1 MAQFILALNLLCWGR
16 VRHLI
21 DTGVSLRKIVATIG
35 VAASLS
41 LASSPARA
49 QTLFSGSGC
58 SGDTFLFCG
67 SWLATYIDAT
77 HLSLLVNNTSQ
88 NAPASNT
95 NSAFTQIA
103 IGNVTIADPASMTPV
118 VGWQYD
124 PSVNG
129 FNGFGLLENQ
139 FGTITTN
146 GINNAIVDGSGLLF
160 TFAMGSSIGTFAQA
174 QTAFA
179 GAQIAIHDQ
188 GVPTGCTSSKGV
200 LLGSGSGQNTSNLS
214 GCTPISATPEPST
227 YALMATGLIGI
238 AGFARR
244 RRGA

>member
-1 MAQFILALNLLCWGR
+1 
-16 VRHLI
+16 
-21 DTGVSLRKIVATIG
+21 
-35 VAASLS
+35 
-41 LASSPARA
+41 
-49 QTLFSGSGC
+49 
-58 SGDTFLFCG
+58 
-67 SWLATYIDAT
+67 
-77 HLSLLVNNTSQ
+77 
-88 NAPASNT
+88 
-95 NSAFTQIA
+95 
-103 IGNVTIADPASMTPV
+103 MTPV

-146 GINNAIVDGSGLLF
+146 GINNAIVGGTGLTF
-160 TFAMGSSIGTFAQA
+160 TFNLASSLTFAQA
-174 QTAFA
+174 STAFA

>member
-1 MAQFILALNLLCWGR
+1 M
-16 VRHLI
+16 
-21 DTGVSLRKIVATIG
+21 RKIVATIA

-41 LASSPARA
+41 LASSPVRA
-49 QTLFSGSGC
+49 QTLFTGNGC
-58 SGDTFLFCG
+58 SGNTFLFCA

-77 HLSLLVNNTSQ
+77 HLSLLINNTSQ
-88 NAPASNT
+88 NPPANNT
-95 NSAFTQIA
+95 NSAFTQVG
-103 IGNVTIADPASMTPV
+103 IGNVTIADPASMAAV

-124 PSVNG
+124 ASING

-146 GINNAIVDGSGLLF
+146 GINNAIVGGTGLTFTFNLASGL
-160 TFAMGSSIGTFAQA
+160 TFAQA
-174 QTAFA
+174 STAFA

-188 GVPTGCTSSKGV
+188 GTPVGCSSSKGV
-200 LLGSGSGQNTSNLS
+200 LVGNASGQNTSNLS